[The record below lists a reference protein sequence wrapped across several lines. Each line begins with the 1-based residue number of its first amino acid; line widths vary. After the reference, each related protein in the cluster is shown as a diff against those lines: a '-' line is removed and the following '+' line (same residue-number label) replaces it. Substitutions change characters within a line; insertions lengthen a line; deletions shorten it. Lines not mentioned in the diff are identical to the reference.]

1 MKRFRK
7 KSAGVLLLVF
17 LLLFSFALELSAAE
31 TNVYVAGNP
40 DLYPIEYYN
49 KQHDRYEGLMPELY
63 ALLSEKTGYTFHYVH
78 AGDVNEQQRLVKNCQ
93 VDMVSAYLPGEIG
106 AEYLKAPQTISGLTV
121 GGEEQTV
128 YIAFSAI
135 ASDEMIAEISR
146 ALSEISGETKLTLV
160 ATHTM
165 KHGIN
170 RTFEI
175 LFYLVLS
182 LLVLFLTIV
191 FLRLFFR
198 KKKKGSRREDL
209 MIDPRFGI
217 GNDQYYVYCF
227 DHLISDQSKCLYY
240 LAYIAFDEEHFNQ
253 RYGAGESK
261 SIQRYVA
268 EFLNRKTGPTD
279 YLCLI
284 SDGIFVCLCQNSNKE
299 ETERRVESVMAELD
313 GYLSQF
319 REEYAGLFHAG
330 VCMLEENPGC
340 SSEAALYHAKQGY
353 LYAVSRKIRFAFSS
367 KHLVAETLQ
376 NERIYQQI
384 TQAIRD
390 GEFQVYLQYIVDR
403 QGNIA
408 GAEAVSRWQNPRE
421 GLLSPAKYIEKMN
434 QTDAVTMHDYSIFSQ
449 VCRQMEKWEKS
460 GFHELFLSCNFTRYS
475 VTSPDFP
482 DRIREIADRY
492 SFCRE
497 HLFFELTEDS
507 LSHNPE
513 LLKKNIE
520 TCKELGFM
528 IALDDIGSGYTSLSD
543 LYSYPI
549 DLVKVERDIVLNAET
564 RRGKMLLDGLVRLA
578 HSMNIMVLCEG
589 VETEAQKQTVHSAE
603 CDLVQGYYYSRVLPL
618 KEAEKFLR
626 EKKR

>member
-1 MKRFRK
+1 MKRFSK
-7 KSAGVLLLVF
+7 KRAGVILF
-17 LLLFSFALELSAAE
+17 ALLFLFSCTSGLSAAE

-49 KQHDRYEGLMPELY
+49 KQHGRYEGMMPELY

-93 VDMVSAYLPGEIG
+93 VDMVSAYLQGEI
-106 AEYLKAPQTISGLTV
+106 EDRYLKAPQMVSGLTV
-121 GGEEQTV
+121 GGEDQTV
-128 YIAFSAI
+128 FIAFSAI

-175 LFYLVLS
+175 LFYLVLG
-182 LLVLFLTIV
+182 LLALFLITG
-191 FLRLFFR
+191 LLWLFIRR
-198 KKKKGSRREDL
+198 KKKGAGKDEL
-209 MIDPRFGI
+209 MIDSRFGI

-227 DHLISDQSKCLYY
+227 DHLISDQSKCLYS
-240 LAYIAFDEEHFNQ
+240 LVYIAFDEEHFNQ

-284 SDGIFVCLCQNSNKE
+284 SDGIFVCLYQNSNKE

-313 GYLSQF
+313 GYLAQF

-367 KHLVAETLQ
+367 KHLVAETQQ

-390 GEFQVYLQYIVDR
+390 GGVSGLFAVY
-403 QGNIA
+403 
-408 GAEAVSRWQNPRE
+408 
-421 GLLSPAKYIEKMN
+421 
-434 QTDAVTMHDYSIFSQ
+434 
-449 VCRQMEKWEKS
+449 C
-460 GFHELFLSCNFTRYS
+460 
-475 VTSPDFP
+475 
-482 DRIREIADRY
+482 
-492 SFCRE
+492 
-497 HLFFELTEDS
+497 
-507 LSHNPE
+507 
-513 LLKKNIE
+513 
-520 TCKELGFM
+520 
-528 IALDDIGSGYTSLSD
+528 
-543 LYSYPI
+543 
-549 DLVKVERDIVLNAET
+549 
-564 RRGKMLLDGLVRLA
+564 
-578 HSMNIMVLCEG
+578 
-589 VETEAQKQTVHSAE
+589 
-603 CDLVQGYYYSRVLPL
+603 
-618 KEAEKFLR
+618 
-626 EKKR
+626 